1 MWIPILFCKIIWALF
16 YQTLDDRYNH
26 QEKVA
31 GRKMDSDQVIGEYD
45 E

>member
-1 MWIPILFCKIIWALF
+1 MWIPILFYKIIWALF

-31 GRKMDSDQVIGEYD
+31 GRKMDPNQIAGGYD